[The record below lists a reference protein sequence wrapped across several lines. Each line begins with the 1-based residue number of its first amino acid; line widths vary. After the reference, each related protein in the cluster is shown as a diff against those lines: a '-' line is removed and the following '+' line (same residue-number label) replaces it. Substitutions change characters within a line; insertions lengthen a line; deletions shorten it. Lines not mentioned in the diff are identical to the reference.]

1 MGRTMP
7 AAVIAALTLGTAAI
21 AGENEIRW
29 RRAIEADI
37 SNGAP
42 VEAICRKAMGPAQI
56 SDEVAFKNYA
66 YGVVRKYCPEMLNE
80 DGKAYKPPKPKIP
93 AELEALKPEGCE
105 MVINGWRPKTCNGA
119 PNLRIWSRTGGR

>member
-1 MGRTMP
+1 MP
-7 AAVIAALTLGTAAI
+7 AAVIASLALGTTAMAEDL
-21 AGENEIRW
+21 AVTW

-42 VEAICRKAMGPAQI
+42 NEVICDNAYGSARAT
-56 SDEVAFKNYA
+56 SDASLKNYA
-66 YGVVRKYCPEMLNE
+66 YGVVRKYCPEMLKE
-80 DGKAYKPPKPKIP
+80 GGKAYEPPKPQIP

-119 PNLRIWSRTGGR
+119 PNLRIWSRTGGLQ